1 MAEKTLHHVPWRRF
15 HDPKNKP
22 KRSDVADVLCADEA
36 ADFIDIC
43 QKRPATGLKLKA
55 AGSHWSL
62 SDSTL
67 SDDSALET
75 NWPDAGAVPRNSG
88 LAVDMLTIISDPL
101 FNFMTHTSPVAPDA
115 AKQDP
120 CLTAG
125 ASNCFFVHLKSGT
138 RVYEAYSLLD
148 GMAAAPTDLA
158 KELNKKI
165 TGDPVIGPYS
175 VPWGFMTLGGAGGQT
190 VFGAL
195 TTGTHGGDFRQRPIA
210 DAVVAMHLV
219 TDGGDHFW
227 VERASSTIEFPIAD
241 DSKLQSVYGN
251 LNSTVS
257 FKIVRDNDLFD
268 AVVVGVGRFGVVV
281 SMVLRV
287 VPQYCLLEHR
297 RLADW
302 SLIKAMLKTPA
313 RHHAFDTGVFFGSG
327 AATDQAGFARRFG
340 TVATAQNRFL
350 QIAINPS
357 PHLRDEH
364 RVGVTQRWFHPNTA
378 PEAIDPNTG
387 DVRGRRERG
396 IASGN
401 PAGLP
406 ETAGTTPS
414 YSPQDDPSGSGSSS
428 GNFLDHAC
436 SDGNFIAGIVRE
448 AAKEIEKIITN
459 NAVTAGGIAAAAF
472 ALGAGAEVLAIA
484 SVCAVLA
491 AVALALEALA
501 DAIDALGDA
510 SLAQTVQTVIDTI
523 EDIPGVPQSIKIMLL
538 RLIVKLLFEE
548 QQKDH
553 DYVAIS
559 YAVMDGHDYVDR
571 SCFGNA
577 ESIEI
582 FFDAARPDI
591 YCAFVDAALA
601 FEAAQEEQ
609 AGRFTAG
616 YISLRYMLGSRGLI
630 APSQFDETV
639 AIEIS
644 GLRDAKGSVPFI
656 MNAVELARDPM
667 FRGLFHWGQFNPLT
681 RPEVEAL
688 YDLAPG
694 KHLTRWR
701 HALQKFTRNGAMDG
715 FSSAFT
721 IKTGLEPF

>member
-1 MAEKTLHHVPWRRF
+1 
-15 HDPKNKP
+15 
-22 KRSDVADVLCADEA
+22 
-36 ADFIDIC
+36 
-43 QKRPATGLKLKA
+43 
-55 AGSHWSL
+55 
-62 SDSTL
+62 
-67 SDDSALET
+67 
-75 NWPDAGAVPRNSG
+75 
-88 LAVDMLTIISDPL
+88 
-101 FNFMTHTSPVAPDA
+101 
-115 AKQDP
+115 
-120 CLTAG
+120 
-125 ASNCFFVHLKSGT
+125 
-138 RVYEAYSLLD
+138 
-148 GMAAAPTDLA
+148 
-158 KELNKKI
+158 
-165 TGDPVIGPYS
+165 
-175 VPWGFMTLGGAGGQT
+175 
-190 VFGAL
+190 
-195 TTGTHGGDFRQRPIA
+195 
-210 DAVVAMHLV
+210 
-219 TDGGDHFW
+219 
-227 VERASSTIEFPIAD
+227 
-241 DSKLQSVYGN
+241 
-251 LNSTVS
+251 
-257 FKIVRDNDLFD
+257 
-268 AVVVGVGRFGVVV
+268 
-281 SMVLRV
+281 MVLRV

-302 SLIKAMLKTPA
+302 SNIKAMLKTPA
-313 RHHAFDTGVFFGSG
+313 RHHAFDSAFFFGSS
-327 AATDQAGFARRFG
+327 AAADQAAFATRFG
-340 TVATAQNRFL
+340 AVATAQNRFL

-364 RVGVTQRWFHPNTA
+364 RVGVTQRWFHPNTK
-378 PEAIDPNTG
+378 PEAIDPNT
-387 DVRGRRERG
+387 DELRGRRERG
-396 IASGN
+396 T
-401 PAGLP
+401 P
-406 ETAGTTPS
+406 ETAGTTAS
-414 YSPQDDPSGSGSSS
+414 YSPPDTPQGSGSSS
-428 GNFLDHAC
+428 GTFLDHAC
-436 SDGNFIAGIVRE
+436 SDGNFIAGLVRE
-448 AAKEIEKIITN
+448 AAKEIQKIITN
-459 NAVTAGGIAAAAF
+459 NAVTAGGIAAAAI

-510 SLAQTVQTVIDTI
+510 SLAQTVETVIETI
-523 EDIPGVPQSIKIMLL
+523 EDIPAVPQSIKIMLL
-538 RLIVKLLFEE
+538 RAIVKLLFES

-609 AGRFTAG
+609 AGRFAAG
-616 YISLRYMLGSRGLI
+616 YMSLRYMRGSQGLI

-656 MNAVELARDPM
+656 MNAVALARDPM

-688 YDLAPG
+688 YDSAPG

-701 HALQKFTRNGAMDG
+701 LALQTFTRNGSMDG

-721 IKTGLEPF
+721 RNAGLEPF